1 MHESGKVH
9 LIVLMNECRNHHIC
23 RPERGEGTLKSS
35 FESKVEMPKTARK
48 LSSKVVTGDAN

>member
-23 RPERGEGTLKSS
+23 RPERVEGTLKSS
-35 FESKVEMPKTARK
+35 FKSKVEMLKTARK
-48 LSSKVVTGDAN
+48 LLPKAVTGDAN